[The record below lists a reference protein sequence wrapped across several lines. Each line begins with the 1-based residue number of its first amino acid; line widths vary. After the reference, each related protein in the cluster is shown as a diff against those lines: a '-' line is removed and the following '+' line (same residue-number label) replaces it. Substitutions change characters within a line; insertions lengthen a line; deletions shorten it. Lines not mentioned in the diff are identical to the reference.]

1 MWQSALAAPS
11 AWPRPAAEASAP
23 ARAML
28 PRVSDAELVERCRAG
43 DPAAFQELFR
53 VHRGDVA
60 RLVHRMT
67 AGRDVDDLVQEV
79 FLQAHRSLPRFRGD
93 SRLGTW
99 LYRITMNVVL
109 MHRRAARARPELVAE
124 IRGPAPRDDAGAPDE
139 QVARGRR
146 IAAFHRLLGA
156 LSDKKR
162 AVFVLHELEGLPPAE
177 IATVLG
183 IPVLTV
189 RTRLF
194 YARRELLAALAEEPA
209 LEEAAA
215 VVGLTGGRAS
225 GPGGGRA

>member
-1 MWQSALAAPS
+1 MWQSALAATS
-11 AWPRPAAEASAP
+11 AWPKPGSAARAP

-43 DPAAFQELFR
+43 DGAAFQELFR
-53 VHRGDVA
+53 AHRSDVA
-60 RLVHRMT
+60 RLVQRMT

-93 SRLGTW
+93 SRLSTW

-124 IRGPAPRDDAGAPDE
+124 LRGPAPRDDAGAPDE

-146 IAAFHRLLGA
+146 IAAFHRLLGG

-194 YARRELLAALAEEPA
+194 YARRELLSALRREPA

-215 VVGLTGGRAS
+215 AAGLAS
-225 GPGGGRA
+225 EPAASPGGGRA